1 MSERARDGVFAIEK
15 PARPEMVQETLAQEG
30 IGIGSGGG
38 TGIGAGGISVE
49 AVTKRFGAL
58 TVLNGISLSIRPG
71 LATAVLGPSGSG
83 KSTLVRCVNCLERI
97 QDGRI
102 TVGGTA
108 ITARGPLNGD
118 RPMRA
123 REIARFR
130 ARIGLVF
137 QSFNLFP
144 HLTVLGNLI
153 EAPVGVLGRRRD
165 DARAMAMDLLAR
177 VNLAEKADDYPA
189 RLSGG
194 QQQRVAIARALM
206 MDPPFMLFDE
216 PTSALDPELTGEV
229 LKVIGGLAIRG
240 RTSVIVTHEVGFARD
255 VADWVIIMDGGRVI
269 EEGPP
274 ASVIDNPATE
284 RARAFLGR
292 LHRHGT
298 MREAAR

>member
-1 MSERARDGVFAIEK
+1 MTRDAGIAID
-15 PARPEMVQETLAQEG
+15 
-30 IGIGSGGG
+30 
-38 TGIGAGGISVE
+38 
-49 AVTKRFGAL
+49 AVTKSYGAL
-58 TVLNGISLSIRPG
+58 TVLNGITLSIRPG

-83 KSTLVRCVNCLERI
+83 KSTLVRCINWLERI

-102 TVGGTA
+102 TVGGTV
-108 ITARGPLNGD
+108 ITPRGPLSVD

-123 REIARFR
+123 REVARFR
-130 ARIGLVF
+130 TRIGLVF

-153 EAPVGVLGRRRD
+153 EAPVGVLGWRRA
-165 DARAMAMDLLAR
+165 DAVAKAMDLLER
-177 VNLAEKADDYPA
+177 VNLAEKASAYPA

-194 QQQRVAIARALM
+194 QQQRVAIVRALM

-240 RTSVIVTHEVGFARD
+240 RTSVIVTHEIGFARE
-255 VADWVIIMDGGRVI
+255 VADWVVIMDAGRVI

-274 ASVIDNPATE
+274 GAVLDNPATE
-284 RARAFLGR
+284 RARTFLGR
-292 LHRHGT
+292 LHRT
-298 MREAAR
+298 

>member
-1 MSERARDGVFAIEK
+1 MSDRARDGDFADAETSE
-15 PARPEMVQETLAQEG
+15 PEMVPGKAAHGG
-30 IGIGSGGG
+30 IGRGGVGHGG
-38 TGIGAGGISVE
+38 TAQDGISEGGISVD
-49 AVTKRFGAL
+49 AVTKKFGAL
-58 TVLNGISLSIRPG
+58 TVLDGISLSIRPG

-83 KSTLVRCVNCLERI
+83 KSTLVRCINWLERI

-102 TVGGTA
+102 TVGGTV
-108 ITARGPLNGD
+108 ITARGPLNGN
-118 RPMRA
+118 RAMGA
-123 REIARFR
+123 REIAKFR
-130 ARIGLVF
+130 TRVGLVF

-153 EAPVGVLGRRRD
+153 EAPIGVLGWRRA
-165 DARAMAMDLLAR
+165 DARALAMDLLER
-177 VNLAEKADDYPA
+177 VNLAEKAGEYPA

-216 PTSALDPELTGEV
+216 PTSALDPELTSEV

-240 RTSVIVTHEVGFARD
+240 RTSAIVTHEIGFARE

-274 ASVIDNPATE
+274 ASVLDNPTTE

-292 LHRHGT
+292 LHRV
-298 MREAAR
+298 

>member
-1 MSERARDGVFAIEK
+1 VTDTTQYA
-15 PARPEMVQETLAQEG
+15 G
-30 IGIGSGGG
+30 II
-38 TGIGAGGISVE
+38 IE
-49 AVTKRFGAL
+49 AVFKSFGAL
-58 TVLNGISLSIRPG
+58 TVLNGIDLSFRPG
-71 LATAVLGPSGSG
+71 RTTAVLGPSGSG
-83 KSTLVRCVNCLERI
+83 KSTLVRCINWLEGI

-102 TVGGTA
+102 TVGDTT
-108 ITARGPLNGD
+108 ITARGPLIGN
-118 RPMRA
+118 RAMRA

-130 ARIGLVF
+130 TRIGLVF

-153 EAPVGVLGRRRD
+153 EAPIGVLCQPRGEVV
-165 DARAMAMDLLAR
+165 AKAMDLLER
-177 VNLAEKADDYPA
+177 VNLAEKAGSYPA

-229 LKVIGGLAIRG
+229 LKVIGDLAIRG
-240 RTSVIVTHEVGFARD
+240 RTSVIVTHEIGFARD
-255 VADWVIIMDGGRVI
+255 VADWVVIMDGGRVV

-274 ASVIDNPATE
+274 AAVIDNPEAE

-292 LHRHGT
+292 MNR
-298 MREAAR
+298 A